1 MQIVDLKCS
10 VHVQQSGPT
19 KTSVPSCARHMNSV
33 ASLLSAQLL
42 TIVGMHQIQINKMEL
57 RSVYL
62 STVKIMAPALA
73 GKVKITKILLS
84 KTTNTMV
91 NTAKQVLRSPT
102 GKKQINTQLDVQQR
116 ITSNLKTR
124 YWTQQPTINVTL
136 QITRSFVRYTLMLLT
151 MFLVKMQINC
161 Q

>member
-10 VHVQQSGPT
+10 VHVQQFGPT
-19 KTSVPSCARHMNSV
+19 KTSVPSCARRTNSV

-42 TIVGMHQIQINKMEL
+42 TTVGMHQIQINKMEL

-91 NTAKQVLRSPT
+91 NTAKQVLRSPI
-102 GKKQINTQLDVQQR
+102 GKKQINTLLDVQQR

-124 YWTQQPTINVTL
+124 YWTQQLTINVIQ

>member
-10 VHVQQSGPT
+10 VHVQQFGPT
-19 KTSVPSCARHMNSV
+19 KTSVPSCAHRTNSV
-33 ASLLSAQLL
+33 ASLLSAQLP
-42 TIVGMHQIQINKMEL
+42 TTVGMHQIQINKMEL

-62 STVKIMAPALA
+62 STVKIMAHALA

-91 NTAKQVLRSPT
+91 NTAKQVLRSPI
-102 GKKQINTQLDVQQR
+102 GKKQINTLLDVQQR

-124 YWTQQPTINVTL
+124 YWTQQLTINVIQ